1 MVSRCRSIND
11 TFSLLGEL
19 AFIEYFR
26 PLIATAGPGLKLALI
41 QSLAKSDKETDSAK
55 PPFAFHLCKQIDQPL
70 VRPID

>member
-26 PLIATAGPGLKLALI
+26 PLIATAGPGRKIPSI
-41 QSLAKSDKETDSAK
+41 QRLGESDKETDSAK
-55 PPFAFHLCKQIDQPL
+55 PPFAFHPRKQID
-70 VRPID
+70 